1 MSFTALELYGL
12 YEIYEIYEIYSFRA
26 LGLIMS
32 VYIIAI
38 LGSAV
43 RSSVSNQER
52 LGVLAAPR
60 EVRSAFL
67 IARLRSAGG
76 FNL

>member
-1 MSFTALELYGL
+1 MVRK
-12 YEIYEIYEIYSFRA
+12 IYRHMDSMGEKY
-26 LGLIMS
+26 
-32 VYIIAI
+32 
-38 LGSAV
+38 
-43 RSSVSNQER
+43 VSEGIKSNNQER

-60 EVRSAFL
+60 EVRSTFL

>member
-43 RSSVSNQER
+43 
-52 LGVLAAPR
+52 
-60 EVRSAFL
+60 
-67 IARLRSAGG
+67 
-76 FNL
+76 